1 MTTEIALTLGIL
13 SAAVL
18 LLATERFRA
27 DLIGLLVLLGLALSR
42 VITPTEAFSGFSNP
56 AIITIWAM
64 LIISA
69 GLARTGVANW
79 LGRRLNAAGGKNEVT
94 LLAATLFMVALFSSF
109 TSSTGI
115 VVMMLP
121 VVSQIAKKRGLATSH
136 LLMPIA
142 FGTLLGGTNTLISNA
157 SNLLANNALIELGLP
172 AFSFFDFAR
181 VGLPVTL
188 GGIAFLAIFG
198 RRLMPQRTSALQ
210 VSQMHETGELFG
222 LEERLFT
229 VRLPVDCSLAGRPLS
244 ASRLGA
250 ALKLNVIGITRD
262 RRPRFSP
269 TPDTLLRG
277 GDELLVLGRIE
288 LLQQIIQGQTLTLP
302 SRNGASAAGQD
313 PSLAVRDIISP
324 QVSLVEVEITP
335 DSPLEERTLSRMD
348 FRKQY
353 NANVLAIR
361 QGANLVRTNFQHLP
375 LQAGDRLL
383 LQTSRK
389 QLAALGQSSD
399 FTIREGD
406 LAEYRLQDRLQMLTV
421 PEGSRLEGLSLA
433 ESDLADAFGLSVLG
447 ILRDGKTRLMP
458 RPRERLRAGDQL
470 VVEGRAEDVELLHGL
485 QELEIIGDATLPR
498 PSELETEDVGL
509 AEMVIS
515 PHAELKNK
523 TLHDIHFREHYG
535 LNVLAIWRRGR
546 AYRFNLREMP
556 LHAGDTLLIH
566 GDRSRIKLLAESG
579 EFLVTS
585 PDLQEA
591 PRKEKA
597 LLAALIM
604 LSVVASVGFGV
615 LPIEIAAV
623 AGAALM
629 VLSRCLT
636 MEEAQRSIHWPAI
649 FLIAGML
656 PLGIAMENTGAA
668 GYLGDILFASAGS
681 WQTPLLIAVLFI
693 ASNLAAQFIPTSVV
707 VVLISSVA
715 LSSLG
720 VLAAS
725 PQAILMAIA
734 LGASLPFLTPTGHP
748 ANLLVMGPG
757 GYRFGDYFRLGL
769 PLTLLTLAIAVVA
782 VPYYWP

>member
-1 MTTEIALTLGIL
+1 MTPEIALTLGIL

-42 VITPTEAFSGFSNP
+42 VITPIEAFSGFSNP

-79 LGRRLNAAGGKNEVT
+79 LGRRLNTLGGRSET
-94 LLAATLFMVALFSSF
+94 SLLAAVLFTVALLSSF

-121 VVSQIAKKRGLATSH
+121 VVSQIAKKRGLATSR

-157 SNLLANNALIELGLP
+157 SNLLVNNALIELGQP
-172 AFSFFDFAR
+172 AFGFFDFAR
-181 VGLPVTL
+181 VGLPVAL
-188 GGIAFLAIFG
+188 GGIAFLALFG
-198 RRLMPQRTSALQ
+198 RRVMPQRTSALQ
-210 VSQMHETGELFG
+210 MSQLHETGELFDLG
-222 LEERLFT
+222 ERLFT
-229 VRLPVDCSLAGRPLS
+229 VRLPEDCSLAGRPLS

-262 RRPRFSP
+262 GRPRFSP
-269 TPDTLLRG
+269 TGDTLLRG
-277 GDELLVLGRIE
+277 GDELLVLGRME
-288 LLQQIIQGQTLTLP
+288 LLQQLIQGQTLTLSSP
-302 SRNGASAAGQD
+302 NGASNRD
-313 PSLAVRDIISP
+313 PSLAVRNLISP

-335 DSPLEERTLSRMD
+335 DSQLEERSLSHMD

-361 QGANLVRTNFQHLP
+361 RAERVIRTNFQHLP

-389 QLAALGQSSD
+389 QLAALGQSTD
-399 FTIREGD
+399 FAVRESD

-421 PEGSRLEGLSLA
+421 PEGSRLDGLSLA

-447 ILRDGKTRLMP
+447 IVRAGKTRLMP
-458 RPRERLRAGDQL
+458 RPKERLQAGDQL

-485 QELEIIGDATLPR
+485 QELEIIGAATIPR

-515 PHAELKNK
+515 PHAELKDK

-546 AYRFNLREMP
+546 PYRFNLREMP

-585 PDLQEA
+585 PDLQDA

-597 LLAALIM
+597 LLASIIM
-604 LSVVASVGFGV
+604 LAVIACVGFRL
-615 LPIEIAAV
+615 LPIEVAAV

-656 PLGIAMENTGAA
+656 PLGIALESTGAA
-668 GYLGDILFASAGS
+668 SFLGNILFASAPA
-681 WQTPLLIAVLFI
+681 WQTPLLIAVLFL
-693 ASNLAAQFIPTSVV
+693 ASNLAAQFIPTAVV

-715 LSSLG
+715 LSSQN

-725 PQAILMAIA
+725 PQAMLITIA

-757 GYRFGDYFRLGL
+757 AYRFGDYFRLGL

-782 VPYYWP
+782 VPYFWP

>member
-1 MTTEIALTLGIL
+1 MTPQIALILGIL

-27 DLIGLLVLLGLALSR
+27 DLIGLLVLLGLALSQI
-42 VITPTEAFSGFSNP
+42 ITPAEAFSGFSNP

-79 LGRRLNAAGGKNEVT
+79 LGRRLNAVGGKSEVT
-94 LLAATLFMVALFSSF
+94 LLTAILFMVALFSSF

-121 VVSQIAKKRGLATSH
+121 VVNQIAKKRGLATSH

-172 AFSFFDFAR
+172 AFGFFDFAR
-181 VGLPVTL
+181 VGLPVAL

-198 RRLMPQRTSALQ
+198 RRLVPQRTSALQ
-210 VSQMHETGELFG
+210 MSQLHETGELFDLG
-222 LEERLFT
+222 ERLFT
-229 VRLPVDCSLAGRPLS
+229 VRLPQSGSLAGRPLS

-262 RRPRFSP
+262 GRPRFLP

-288 LLQQIIQGQTLTLP
+288 LLQQLIEGQTLTLHSP
-302 SRNGASAAGQD
+302 NGTAGDGD
-313 PSLAVRDIISP
+313 PSLAVRNLISP
-324 QVSLVEVEITP
+324 QVSLVEIEITP
-335 DSPLEERTLSRMD
+335 DSPLEERSLSRMD

-361 QGANLVRTNFQHLP
+361 RGERVIRTNFQHLP

-389 QLAALGQSSD
+389 QMTSLGQSSD
-399 FTIREGD
+399 FAVRESD
-406 LAEYRLQDRLQMLTV
+406 LAEYRLQDRLQLLSV
-421 PEGSRLEGLSLA
+421 PAGSRLDGLSLA
-433 ESDLADAFGLSVLG
+433 ESDLADTFGLSVLG
-447 ILRDGKTRLMP
+447 IVREGKTRLMP

-485 QELEIIGDATLPR
+485 QELEIIGAATIPR
-498 PSELETEDVGL
+498 PAELETEDVGL

-515 PHAELKNK
+515 PHAELKDK
-523 TLHDIHFREHYG
+523 TLQDIHFREHYG

-546 AYRFNLREMP
+546 PYRFNLREMP

-597 LLAALIM
+597 LLATLIM
-604 LSVVASVGFGV
+604 FGVIASVGFRI
-615 LPIEIAAV
+615 LPIEVAAV

-656 PLGIAMENTGAA
+656 PLGIALENTGAA
-668 GYLGDILFASAGS
+668 GYLGNILLASAAY

-693 ASNLAAQFIPTSVV
+693 ASNLAAQFIPTAVV
-707 VVLISSVA
+707 VVLISSIA
-715 LSSLG
+715 LNSQG
-720 VLAAS
+720 VAAS
-725 PQAILMAIA
+725 PQAMLITIA

-748 ANLLVMGPG
+748 ANLLVMGAG

-782 VPYYWP
+782 VPYFWP

>member
-1 MTTEIALTLGIL
+1 MTPEIALTLGIL

-79 LGRRLNAAGGKNEVT
+79 LGRRLNTLGGRTETT
-94 LLAATLFMVALFSSF
+94 LLAAVLFTVALLSSF

-121 VVSQIAKKRGLATSH
+121 VVSQIAKKRGLATSR

-157 SNLLANNALIELGLP
+157 SNLLVNNALIELGQP
-172 AFSFFDFAR
+172 AFGFFDFAR
-181 VGLPVTL
+181 VGLPVAL
-188 GGIAFLAIFG
+188 GGIAFLALFG

-210 VSQMHETGELFG
+210 MGQLHETGELFD

-229 VRLPVDCSLAGRPLS
+229 VRLPADCSLAGRTLS

-262 RRPRFSP
+262 GRPRFSP
-269 TPDTLLRG
+269 MPDTLLRG

-288 LLQQIIQGQTLTLP
+288 LLQQLIQGQTLTLGGP
-302 SRNGASAAGQD
+302 DSGNGD
-313 PSLAVRDIISP
+313 PSLAVRALISP

-361 QGANLVRTNFQHLP
+361 QGSSLVRTNFQHLP
-375 LQAGDRLL
+375 LQVGDRLL

-399 FTIREGD
+399 FAVRESD

-421 PEGSRLEGLSLA
+421 PEGSRLDGLSLA

-447 ILRDGKTRLMP
+447 IVRGGKTRLMP
-458 RPRERLRAGDQL
+458 RPKERLQAGDQL

-485 QELEIIGDATLPR
+485 QELEIIGAATIPR

-515 PHAELKNK
+515 PHAELKDK

-546 AYRFNLREMP
+546 THRFNLREMP

-585 PDLQEA
+585 PELQEA

-597 LLAALIM
+597 LLAAIIM
-604 LSVVASVGFGV
+604 LGVIACVGFGL
-615 LPIEIAAV
+615 LPIEVAAV

-656 PLGIAMENTGAA
+656 PLGIAMESTGAA
-668 GYLGDILFASAGS
+668 SFLGNILFSSAAS
-681 WQTPLLIAVLFI
+681 WQTPLLIAVLFL
-693 ASNLAAQFIPTSVV
+693 ASNLAAQFIPTAVV
-707 VVLISSVA
+707 VVLISSVV
-715 LSSLG
+715 LSSQS

-725 PQAILMAIA
+725 PQAMLITIA

-757 GYRFGDYFRLGL
+757 AYRFSDYFRLGL
-769 PLTLLTLAIAVVA
+769 PLTLLTLAIAMVA
-782 VPYYWP
+782 VPYFWP

>member
-27 DLIGLLVLLGLALSR
+27 DLIGLLVLLGLAFSR
-42 VITPTEAFSGFSNP
+42 VISPAEAFSGFSNP
-56 AIITIWAM
+56 AVITIWAM
-64 LIISA
+64 LILSA
-69 GLARTGVANW
+69 GLARTGVASW
-79 LGRRLNAAGGKNEVT
+79 LGHRLNAVGGKREVT
-94 LLAATLFMVALFSSF
+94 LVAAILLMVAAFSAF
-109 TSSTGI
+109 MSSTGI

-121 VVSQIAKKRGLATSH
+121 VVSQIAKKRGLATSR

-142 FGTLLGGTNTLISNA
+142 FGTLLGGTNTLISNI
-157 SNLLANNALIELGLP
+157 SNLLVNNALIELGQP
-172 AFSFFDFAR
+172 AFGFFDFAR
-181 VGLPVTL
+181 VGLPVGL

-210 VSQMHETGELFG
+210 MSQLQETGELFD

-229 VRLPVDCSLAGRPLS
+229 VRLPADCSLAGRPLS

-277 GDELLVLGRIE
+277 GDELLVLGRSE
-288 LLQQIIQGQTLTLP
+288 LLQQLIQGQTLTLSSP
-302 SRNGASAAGQD
+302 NGASNGD
-313 PSLAVRDIISP
+313 PSLAVRNLISP

-335 DSPLEERTLSRMD
+335 DSQLEQRTLSRMD

-361 QGANLVRTNFQHLP
+361 QGHSLVRTNFQHLP
-375 LQAGDRLL
+375 LQVGDRLL

-399 FTIREGD
+399 FSIREGD
-406 LAEYRLQDRLQMLTV
+406 LAEYRLQDRLQMLAV
-421 PEGSRLEGLSLA
+421 PEGSRLDGLSLA

-447 ILRDGKTRLMP
+447 IVRGGKTRLMP
-458 RPRERLRAGDQL
+458 RPKERLRAGDQL

-515 PHAELKNK
+515 PHADLKDK
-523 TLHDIHFREHYG
+523 TLQDIHFREHYG
-535 LNVLAIWRRGR
+535 LNVLALWRRGR
-546 AYRFNLREMP
+546 PYRVNLREMP

-597 LLAALIM
+597 LLAVLIM

-629 VLSRCLT
+629 VLARCIT
-636 MEEAQRSIHWPAI
+636 MEEAQRAIQWPAI

-656 PLGIAMENTGAA
+656 PLGIAMESTGAA
-668 GYLGDILFASAGS
+668 GYLGNILFASATQ
-681 WQTPLLIAVLFI
+681 WQAPLLIAVLFL
-693 ASNLAAQFIPTSVV
+693 ASNLAAQFIPTAVV
-707 VVLISSVA
+707 VVLTASVA
-715 LSSLG
+715 LSSQS

-725 PQAILMAIA
+725 PQAILIAIA

-757 GYRFGDYFRLGL
+757 GYRFSDYFRLGL
-769 PLTLLTLAIAVVA
+769 PLTLLSLAIAVVA
-782 VPYYWP
+782 VPYFWP